1 LSLEFTVDTHSGMVM
16 LNGEPATD
24 LPEAADSQGASIFA
38 ALQAQAGLR
47 LVPDRG
53 PVEVLVVDHAERPS
67 EN

>member
-1 LSLEFTVDTHSGMVM
+1 M

-24 LPEAADSQGASIFA
+24 LPEAADSQGPSIFT
-38 ALQAQAGLR
+38 ALQEQTGLR

-53 PVEVLVVDHAERPS
+53 PVEILGVDHEERPS